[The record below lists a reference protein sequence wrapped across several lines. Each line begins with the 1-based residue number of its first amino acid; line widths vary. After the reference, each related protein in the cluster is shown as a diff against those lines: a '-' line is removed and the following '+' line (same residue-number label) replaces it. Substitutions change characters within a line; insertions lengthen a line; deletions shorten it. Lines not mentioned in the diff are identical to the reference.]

1 MNSKL
6 TVKREDLDNAK
17 DEWEYLDTILDKYF
31 ELWKA
36 EPDNIMLNFTD
47 DQISLFFYG
56 MLYTQV
62 QNGGFLQLLFNGFA
76 DHIFETPLID
86 DLDNWGITNTTRV
99 LKDIE
104 ERCLEVS
111 KEIKEKE
118 YTLEELSQSY
128 SLYPEFEK
136 FDVLF
141 YKNNGG
147 LEVRNFVEK
156 NIDKFIIVE

>member
-6 TVKREDLDNAK
+6 TVKREALDNAK
-17 DEWEYLDTILDKYF
+17 DEWEYLDIILDKYF

-47 DQISLFFYG
+47 NQISLFFYG
-56 MLYTQV
+56 MLYSQV
-62 QNGGFLQLLFNGFA
+62 QNGGFLQLLFNGFSEQ
-76 DHIFETPLID
+76 IFESPLID
-86 DLDNWGITNTTRV
+86 DLDDWGITKTTRV

-104 ERCLEVS
+104 DRCLEVA

-118 YTLEELSQSY
+118 HTLEELSKSY
-128 SLYPEFEK
+128 ELYPEFEK

-141 YKNNGG
+141 YQNSGG
-147 LEVRNFVEK
+147 IEVKNFVEK
-156 NIDKFIIVE
+156 NIDEFIIVE